1 MALDPMFEPDWMA
14 AEAERVFNDPE
25 IRRRLADFERRL
37 ADGTLRTVPH
47 EEVLRRFA
55 WAMPGE
61 PSVE

>member
-1 MALDPMFEPDWMA
+1 MAMGAHDNPDRMA
-14 AEAERVFNDPE
+14 EEAERVFNDPA
-25 IRRRLADFERRL
+25 IRRRMDDFERRL

-55 WAMPGE
+55 WARPGE